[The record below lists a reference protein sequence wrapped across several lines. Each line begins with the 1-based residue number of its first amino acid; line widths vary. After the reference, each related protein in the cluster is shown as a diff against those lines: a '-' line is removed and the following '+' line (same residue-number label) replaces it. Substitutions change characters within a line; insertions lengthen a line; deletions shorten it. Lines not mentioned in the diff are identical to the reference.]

1 MIRIMKYKPF
11 FSFFIIALLA
21 ACSTGQAPTQ
31 INSVMDE
38 PLQTQPEVVPI
49 TEAVRAASTSM
60 PAPEFTAT
68 PKPSLATPALVPR
81 TAVPAGHGAR
91 EDAWMDLPVVPTAV
105 SDAMIEVYKLGLI
118 LGNDPTHFSIIGDCQ
133 NVSSYFLSTFEKP
146 GDYSLGTE
154 FAYLQPTIDYYHGS
168 FSRVSVAVK
177 GGFNAAAVISPLR
190 ADPKLCNSNESPL
203 DCELRLWK
211 PSVVFVS
218 METWWS
224 HKPAEEYD
232 KYMRKVLER
241 IIETGAVP
249 IIATKADNLEG
260 DNSINATVAQLA
272 YEYDIP
278 LWNFWAAVQPLPDR
292 GLSDDGFHLTFAR
305 NFFDDP
311 TRMQNAWPW
320 RNLTA
325 LQTLDVVRKGL
336 IE

>member
-1 MIRIMKYKPF
+1 MYKLLIVILTF
-11 FSFFIIALLA
+11 TLLA
-21 ACSTGQAPTQ
+21 ACSMGQTSAQMDLIATDEL
-31 INSVMDE
+31 SV
-38 PLQTQPEVVPI
+38 QTQ
-49 TEAVRAASTSM
+49 TTAA
-60 PAPEFTAT
+60 TAT
-68 PKPSLATPALVPR
+68 QAVLSAATEDSALTSTVTSKPLLAK
-81 TAVPAGHGAR
+81 
-91 EDAWMDLPVVPTAV
+91 DAWMQMPVVPTEV
-105 SDAMIEVYKLGLI
+105 SDAMQDVYELGLL

-154 FAYLQPTIDYYHGS
+154 YSYLQPTIEYYRGS
-168 FSRVSVAVK
+168 FSRVSLAVK

-190 ADPKLCNSNESPL
+190 ADPKSCNPNESPL
-203 DCELRLWK
+203 DCELRAWR
-211 PSVVFVS
+211 PSVVIVS

-232 KYMRKVLER
+232 KYMRKVLNR

-260 DNSINATVAQLA
+260 DNSINATIAQLA
-272 YEYDIP
+272 YEYEIP

-311 TRMQNAWPW
+311 KRMQNAWPW

-325 LQTLDVVRKGL
+325 LQTLDIVRKGL
-336 IE
+336 VEP

>member
-1 MIRIMKYKPF
+1 MKYKITIF
-11 FSFFIIALLA
+11 FLVTAILV
-21 ACSTGQAPTQ
+21 ACSSGGAPLAQSGSIVTQ
-31 INSVMDE
+31 E
-38 PLQTQPEVVPI
+38 PFAPLAQPTTVPA
-49 TEAVRAASTSM
+49 TEALPSASTSTALPALEATATLRPPLAMDAWRQM
-60 PAPEFTAT
+60 PAVPE
-68 PKPSLATPALVPR
+68 
-81 TAVPAGHGAR
+81 G
-91 EDAWMDLPVVPTAV
+91 V
-105 SDAMIEVYKLGLI
+105 SDAMREVYQRGLT
-118 LGNDPTHFSIIGDCQ
+118 LGNDPTHFSVIGDCQ
-133 NVSSYFLSTFEKP
+133 NVSSYFLSAFEKP

-154 FAYLQPTIDYYHGS
+154 YAYLQPTIDYYKGS

-190 ADPKLCNSNESPL
+190 ADSKICNPGESPL

-224 HKPAEEYD
+224 HKPAEEYN
-232 KYMRKVLER
+232 KYMRKVLDR
-241 IIETGAVP
+241 ILENGTVP

-272 YEYDIP
+272 YEYQIP
-278 LWNFWAAVQPLPDR
+278 LWNFWAAVQPLPDH

-311 TRMQNAWPW
+311 ARMESAWPW

-336 IE
+336 TE